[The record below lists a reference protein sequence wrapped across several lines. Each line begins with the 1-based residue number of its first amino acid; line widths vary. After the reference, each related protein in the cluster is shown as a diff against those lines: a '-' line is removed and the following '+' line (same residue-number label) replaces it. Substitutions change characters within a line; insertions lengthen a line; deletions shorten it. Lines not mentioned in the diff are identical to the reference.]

1 MRSNSA
7 RHIAFGGMFAA
18 VAMVIM
24 NFGSLI
30 PVATFVCPM
39 LCMMI
44 LAFVRKMCG
53 QRIAW
58 AWYGAVAILS
68 LIMAPDKEA
77 AAVFAFLGFYP
88 IVKIKLDKI
97 RFGFAVKL
105 TLFNVLILLMY
116 ALLIHLFGM
125 AQIAAEYREMGI
137 AMTAVMLIL
146 GNVAFFLLDHVLSR
160 FSRIT

>member
-1 MRSNSA
+1 MRSSSA

-24 NFGSLI
+24 NLGSLI

-39 LCMMI
+39 LCMMV

-105 TLFNVLILLMY
+105 TLFNVLILLIY

-137 AMTAVMLIL
+137 AMTAIMLIL